1 MTWHFE
7 APAERSLRKA
17 SRLAIINDDDVR
29 ASRLAELEH
38 REGNLVRRIVVLKER
53 HAVTPHE
60 VTWRQ
65 VSELDERLRDVRT
78 QIDGLRQRL
87 STRFES

>member
-1 MTWHFE
+1 MTWHFD
-7 APAERSLRKA
+7 APAERTRRDA
-17 SRLAIINDDDVR
+17 GRLPTIHDTDVR

-60 VTWRQ
+60 VTWLQ
-65 VSELDERLRDVRT
+65 VSELDQRLREVRL
-78 QIDGLRQRL
+78 QIDGLRERL
-87 STRFES
+87 SVGIDG